1 MKIPFFDLKRQY
13 ASLRDE
19 VEPALLH
26 LLPGCGYIGGSAV
39 QAFEQEAC
47 AYLGAAYAVSCASGT
62 DALMLALRACGIRPG
77 DEVITTPFT
86 FFATAEAIASIGA
99 VPVFADIRYED
110 FTLDP
115 TKIEAVITPKTRA
128 ILPVHIFG
136 APCDME
142 AICAIA
148 KRHQLAVVEDAAQAI
163 GCMYHGAHIGTTAD
177 VSCFSFYP
185 TKNLGCFGDGGMVTT
200 DRPELNTVLRALKE
214 HGAGE
219 IGVRARELLEK
230 ESLQHTTLQSTN
242 SSYDPYKYLNSLIG
256 YNSRLDAIQAAI
268 LSIKLR
274 HLPEYNR
281 RRAEIAETYQKG
293 LSSQVVTPR
302 AAGDGVHCW
311 HQYVIRTQKKEALC
325 AFLNEQGIGVGTFY
339 PIPLHLQPA
348 FSYLGYQPG
357 AFPQAERAAQE
368 TVCLPMFPE
377 LEEKELKYIIGAV
390 NQFFQD
396 SERR

>member
-1 MKIPFFDLKRQY
+1 MNIPFFDLKRQY

-19 VEPALLH
+19 VEPALLS
-26 LLPGCGYIGGSAV
+26 LLPSCGYIGGDAV
-39 QAFEQEAC
+39 RTFEQEAC
-47 AYLGAAYAVSCASGT
+47 AYLGASYAVSCASGT
-62 DALMLALRACGIRPG
+62 DALVLALRACGICPG

-86 FFATAEAIASIGA
+86 FFATAESIASVGA
-99 VPVFADIRYED
+99 VPVFVDIRYED
-110 FTLDP
+110 STLDP
-115 TKIEAVITPKTRA
+115 TKIEAAITPKTRA

-136 APCDME
+136 APCDMD

-148 KRHQLAVVEDAAQAI
+148 KQHQLAVIEDAAQAI

-185 TKNLGCFGDGGMVTT
+185 TKNLGCMGDGGMVTT
-200 DRPELNTVLRALKE
+200 NRPELNTILRALKE

-230 ESLQHTTLQSTN
+230 EVLPHTELQSTN

-256 YNSRLDAIQAAI
+256 YNSRLDAIQAAV

-281 RRAEIAETYQKG
+281 RRAEIAELYHQG
-293 LSSQVVTPR
+293 LPSQVVTPR
-302 AAGDGVHCW
+302 VVGDGVHCW
-311 HQYVIRTQKKEALC
+311 HQYVIRTQKKEELC

-348 FSYLGYQPG
+348 FSYLGYQKG
-357 AFPQAERAAQE
+357 TLPQAEQAAQE
-368 TVCLPMFPE
+368 TVCLPIFPE
-377 LEEKELKYIIGAV
+377 LEANELQSIVDAV
-390 NQFFQD
+390 NRFFQNK
-396 SERR
+396 